1 MDCSDC
7 SDFSCYPA
15 GKVLGLDVIKRHV
28 ELVVVVLISLS
39 IVRYDLAIDLI
50 FSVFHFMF
58 GIIHIAYEWIELGIE
73 HAVEHLFHTSR
84 HTSQIVTFY
93 ILLVLAGFLLRW
105 LWKQLPT
112 IYRQVRLFLQLAWER
127 RKLEWEAY
135 WLSLSLIN
143 KLKLL
148 STATGIIYLGSF
160 FLM

>member
-1 MDCSDC
+1 M
-7 SDFSCYPA
+7 
-15 GKVLGLDVIKRHV
+15 IKRHV

-39 IVRYDLAIDLI
+39 IVSYDLAIDLI

-93 ILLVLAGFLLRW
+93 ILLVLGGFLLRW

-112 IYRQVRLFLQLAWER
+112 IYRQVRLFLQLAWAR

-148 STATGIIYLGSF
+148 STEIGRASCRERV
-160 FLM
+160 

>member
-1 MDCSDC
+1 M
-7 SDFSCYPA
+7 
-15 GKVLGLDVIKRHV
+15 IKRHV

-112 IYRQVRLFLQLAWER
+112 IYRQVRLFLQLAWEH

>member
-1 MDCSDC
+1 M
-7 SDFSCYPA
+7 
-15 GKVLGLDVIKRHV
+15 IKRHV